1 VAALIFI
8 PRRRRKLSAFLAMLI
23 ATGMMGA
30 IVSCGG
36 SSVNPNGTPAGTYN
50 ITVSG
55 TRSGLTQSFPVVM
68 NVH

>member
-1 VAALIFI
+1 MLIV
-8 PRRRRKLSAFLAMLI
+8 SAML
-23 ATGMMGA
+23 GA